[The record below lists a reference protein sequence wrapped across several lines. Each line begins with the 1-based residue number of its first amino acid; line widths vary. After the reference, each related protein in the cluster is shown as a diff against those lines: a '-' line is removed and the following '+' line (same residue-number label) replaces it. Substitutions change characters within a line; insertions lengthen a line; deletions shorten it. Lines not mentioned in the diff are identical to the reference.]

1 MSDVYPGIRIA
12 AVQAAPIFLKREAT
26 VEKAC
31 ALIKEAAAKGA
42 SVIGFP
48 EGFIPGHPLWYH
60 FHPATSSH
68 SMKLATEL
76 FKNSV
81 EIPSPATEAL
91 CQAARE
97 AKVHVVM
104 GLCEHR
110 PGTFGTMYNTQ
121 LFIDDQGRILGK
133 HQKLVP
139 TVGERLVHT
148 GGYGDTLRAF
158 QTKFG
163 RISGLICGE
172 NSNPLAIFAL
182 IAEGTMI
189 HVASWPNHRNK
200 GANFPASDRA
210 ASAGRAVAM
219 MSKAF
224 VINALG
230 VLNEEM
236 IVMLAAN
243 DDDRVFLRDPN
254 NSGGS
259 TIINPESVVIAGPM
273 GNEEGILYA
282 DIDLEAC
289 VRAKIS
295 HDLAGHY
302 NRADIFNVRVNR
314 TAPSLYQPYVTPTEE
329 EMRIS
334 AADRN
339 TVEDVPGSVSH
350 ADLTYDVKLN
360 G

>member
-1 MSDVYPGIRIA
+1 MSDVYPRIRVA
-12 AVQAAPIFLKREAT
+12 AIQAAPIFLKRDAT

-31 ALIKEAAAKGA
+31 ALIRQAAGKGA
-42 SVIGFP
+42 SIIGFP

-91 CQAARE
+91 CHAARE
-97 AKVHVVM
+97 ANVHVVM
-104 GLCEHR
+104 GLCERR

-121 LFIDDQGRILGK
+121 LFIDDQGQILGK

-163 RISGLICGE
+163 KISGLICGE

-189 HVASWPNHRNK
+189 HVASWPNHRWR
-200 GANFPASDRA
+200 GAKFPASDRA
-210 ASAGRAVAM
+210 TSAGRAVAM

-224 VINALG
+224 VLNVLG
-230 VLNEEM
+230 ALNEEM
-236 IVMLAAN
+236 MEMLAAN
-243 DDDRVFLRDPN
+243 DEDHTFLRDPN

-259 TIINPESVVIAGPM
+259 TIIGPQSTVIAGPM
-273 GNEEGILYA
+273 NNEEGDLYA

-289 VRAKIS
+289 VREKVT

-314 TAPSLYQPYVTPTEE
+314 TAPSLYQPYVT
-329 EMRIS
+329 
-334 AADRN
+334 AADEVMRMPVTNRN
-339 TVEDVPGSVSH
+339 AIDEVPSLVSH
-350 ADLTYDVKLN
+350 ED
-360 G
+360 

>member
-1 MSDVYPGIRIA
+1 MSDLYAKMRVA
-12 AVQAAPIFLKREAT
+12 AIQAAPVFLNREAT

-31 ALIKEAAAKGA
+31 ALIKEAAGKGA
-42 SVIGFP
+42 ALVGFP

-81 EIPSPATEAL
+81 EIPGPATDAL
-91 CQAARE
+91 CQAAR
-97 AKVHVVM
+97 AAGVHVVI
-104 GLCEHR
+104 GVCERR
-110 PGTFGTMYNTQ
+110 PGTFGTMFNTQ

-148 GGYGDTLRAF
+148 GGYGDTLQVFDTR
-158 QTKFG
+158 FG

-200 GANFPASDRA
+200 GAKFPASDRA
-210 ASAGRAVAM
+210 TSAGRAVAM
-219 MSKAF
+219 MSKAY
-224 VINALG
+224 
-230 VLNEEM
+230 VLNVLGTLNEQM
-236 IVMLAAN
+236 VDMLAAS
-243 DDDRVFLRDPN
+243 DEDRAFLRDPE

-259 TIINPESVVIAGPM
+259 TIVAPNSVVIAGPM
-273 GNEEGILYA
+273 GSEEGILSA
-282 DIDLEAC
+282 DIDLESC
-289 VRAKIS
+289 VREKVS

-302 NRADIFNVRVNR
+302 NRADVFNVRVNR
-314 TAPSLYQPYVTPTEE
+314 AAPLLYQPQTASEE
-329 EMRIS
+329 KLKMPAAKGNAQPDVAGILGS
-334 AADRN
+334 A
-339 TVEDVPGSVSH
+339 E
-350 ADLTYDVKLN
+350 
-360 G
+360 

>member
-1 MSDVYPGIRIA
+1 MSDVYPRIRIA
-12 AVQAAPIFLKREAT
+12 AVQAAPVFLKREAT
-26 VEKAC
+26 VAKAC
-31 ALIKEAAAKGA
+31 ALIKEAGGKGA

-60 FHPATSSH
+60 FHPATSRH
-68 SMKLATEL
+68 SVKLATEL

-91 CQAARE
+91 CRAARE
-97 AKVHVVM
+97 AQVHVVM

-110 PGTFGTMYNTQ
+110 PGTFGTMYNSQ
-121 LFIDDQGRILGK
+121 VFIDDQGRILGK

-148 GGYGDTLRAF
+148 GGYGDTLQAF

-163 RISGLICGE
+163 RVSGLICGE

-230 VLNEEM
+230 ALNEEM
-236 IVMLAAN
+236 IEILAAN
-243 DDDRVFLRDPN
+243 DEDRAFLRDPN

-259 TIINPESVVIAGPM
+259 TIINPQSVVIAGPM
-273 GNEEGILYA
+273 GHEEGILYA
-282 DIDLEAC
+282 DIDLETC
-289 VRAKIS
+289 VREKLS

-302 NRADIFNVRVNR
+302 NRADVFSVRVNR
-314 TAPSLYQPYVTPTEE
+314 TAPSLYQPYVTSTEE
-329 EMRIS
+329 GTSTAAANRNAVEDAS
-334 AADRN
+334 GPVAHADRIY
-339 TVEDVPGSVSH
+339 E
-350 ADLTYDVKLN
+350 VKLS

>member
-1 MSDVYPGIRIA
+1 
-12 AVQAAPIFLKREAT
+12 
-26 VEKAC
+26 
-31 ALIKEAAAKGA
+31 
-42 SVIGFP
+42 
-48 EGFIPGHPLWYH
+48 
-60 FHPATSSH
+60 
-68 SMKLATEL
+68 LATEL

-200 GANFPASDRA
+200 GAKFPASDRA

-224 VINALG
+224 VINVLG
-230 VLNEEM
+230 ALNEEM
-236 IVMLAAN
+236 VEMLAAH

-259 TIINPESVVIAGPM
+259 TIISPQSVVIAGPM

-289 VRAKIS
+289 VREKLS

-314 TAPSLYQPYVTPTEE
+314 TAPSLYQPYVTSTEE
-329 EMRIS
+329 EMKIS
-334 AADRN
+334 ATSRN
-339 TVEDVPGSVSH
+339 AVEDVPSSVSH
-350 ADLTYDVKLN
+350 ADRTYDVKLN

>member
-1 MSDVYPGIRIA
+1 MSDIYPKIRVA
-12 AVQAAPIFLKREAT
+12 AIQAAPIFLNRDAT

-31 ALIKEAAAKGA
+31 ALIKDAAGNGA
-42 SVIGFP
+42 RVVGFP

-68 SMKLATEL
+68 SAKLATEL

-81 EIPSPATEAL
+81 EIPGPVTEAL
-91 CQAARE
+91 CTAARKG
-97 AKVHVVM
+97 KVHVVM

-110 PGTFGTMYNTQ
+110 PGTFGTMYNSQ
-121 LFIDDQGRILGK
+121 LFIDDQGQILGK

-148 GGYGDTLRAF
+148 GGYGDTLQAF

-163 RISGLICGE
+163 KLGGLICGE

-189 HVASWPNHRNK
+189 HVASWPNHRQK
-200 GANFPASDRA
+200 GAKFPASDRA
-210 ASAGRAVAM
+210 TSAGRAVAM
-219 MSKAF
+219 MSKAY

-230 VLNEEM
+230 ALNEQM
-236 IVMLAAN
+236 IDMLAAN
-243 DDDRVFLRDPN
+243 DEDRAFLRDPN

-259 TIINPESVVIAGPM
+259 TIIGPQSTVIAGPM
-273 GNEEGILYA
+273 NNEEGILYA
-282 DIDLEAC
+282 DIDLELC
-289 VRAKIS
+289 VREKVT

-302 NRADIFNVRVNR
+302 NRADIFNVRINR
-314 TAPSLYQPYVTPTEE
+314 TAPSLYQPYVTTSDGMATTTLPTRDSSGEV
-329 EMRIS
+329 S
-334 AADRN
+334 ALVAD
-339 TVEDVPGSVSH
+339 ED
-350 ADLTYDVKLN
+350 
-360 G
+360 